1 MKTLLKSATMSL
13 ALGALLALSPLGF
26 SLQDGDLSLQA
37 PAAHARKGADDAATK
52 TAADDKGG
60 QRARAAKAAGTHQ
73 SCKSRR
79 ESRQRAGARRRCR
92 SRRKSRRH
100 ASIICAECAK
110 AHSPHA
116 RCSFTGSVRAK
127 RRKCAI

>member
-60 QRARAAKAAGTHQ
+60 QRARARPMHEPRARAIDQGGNHERGLHQ
-73 SCKSRR
+73 GICFTRR
-79 ESRQRAGARRRCR
+79 Y
-92 SRRKSRRH
+92 
-100 ASIICAECAK
+100 
-110 AHSPHA
+110 
-116 RCSFTGSVRAK
+116 
-127 RRKCAI
+127 